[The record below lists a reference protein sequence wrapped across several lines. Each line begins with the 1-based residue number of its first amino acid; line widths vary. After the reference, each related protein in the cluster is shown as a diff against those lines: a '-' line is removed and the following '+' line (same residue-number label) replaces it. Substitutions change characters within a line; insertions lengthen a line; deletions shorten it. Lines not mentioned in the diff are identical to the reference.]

1 MTESFAVLADAARQ
15 VLARCPW
22 TAAHTAE
29 RYAPELRSEAD
40 EVLLAI
46 ANEDHDNLKEELGDL
61 LWDVL
66 MCALLAERSGHF
78 PAHEVFDD
86 VVAKMQRRKPFVF
99 DGTEVTVE
107 DAQRIW
113 GRGQGTREAAA
124 VSSAVPGAGRG
135 GCGPAA
141 QSCGCLTD
149 GAIRQ
154 AHAARG

>member
-1 MTESFAVLADAARQ
+1 MRYAIPSAGYDARHAMMETPDTNGNSAMTESFAVLADAARQ

-22 TAAHTAE
+22 TAAQNAE

-61 LWDVL
+61 LWDVV

-78 PAHEVFDD
+78 AAHEVFDD

-107 DAQRIW
+107 DAKRIW
-113 GRGQGTREAAA
+113 AAA
-124 VSSAVPGAGRG
+124 K
-135 GCGPAA
+135 
-141 QSCGCLTD
+141 
-149 GAIRQ
+149 
-154 AHAARG
+154 AREKQQR